1 VADDFLEELL
11 GALPQPDEGD
21 AHLVRPSASCQLLSI
36 SGKNMPMAQMLFSII
51 SDDVSLRLVE
61 PGIYSVYSAGETPGL
76 YDTLGA
82 STIYDL
88 VACNRL
94 YNRLMWGYSVSGYIS
109 LCESVLGSSPDG
121 WVLDIACGSLAFTA
135 KLYARYSRRPV
146 VLLDQSLKLLRKGKA
161 RVVRR
166 SGRMPENMFFLHGD
180 ALHLPFK
187 ADIFDTVISLNLL
200 HCLDEIKGALKEL
213 KRVLRTNGA
222 AALTTLVKSGRWSDG
237 YLNALGRCGAVVPR
251 GVDDLLSAFDGMSM
265 PVKQHVKGNLAFIKC
280 LCGAENEEPNRTP
293 ESAEGAR
300 GTSASAR

>member
-1 VADDFLEELL
+1 MKAMPIWL
-11 GALPQPDEGD
+11 GHHAC
-21 AHLVRPSASCQLLSI
+21 CQLFSI

-76 YDTLGA
+76 YDTPGA
-82 STIYDL
+82 STIYDV

-94 YNRLMWGYSVSGYIS
+94 YNRLMWGYSVGDYIT
-109 LCESVLGSSPDG
+109 LCEGVLASSSDG

-161 RVVRR
+161 RVVGRN
-166 SGRMPENMFFLHGD
+166 GRMPDNMFFLHGD

-200 HCLDEIKGALKEL
+200 HCLDDISAVLKEL
-213 KRVLRTNGA
+213 KRVLRANGA
-222 AALTTLVKSGRWSDG
+222 AALTTLVRSGRWSDG
-237 YLNALGRCGAVVPR
+237 YLNALARGGAVVPR
-251 GVDDLLSAFDGMSM
+251 GVDDLLSAFDEMNM
-265 PVKQHVKGNLAFIKC
+265 PVKQHVKGNLAFITYR
-280 LCGAENEEPNRTP
+280 CGAENEAPNRNP
-293 ESAEGAR
+293 GSIDGPM
-300 GTSASAR
+300 GTSAPAR